1 MWIKVRQYGDEI
13 PYPRT
18 SHTCVTYKDRYL
30 VVVGGETETKYI
42 TQSSEQQNFN
52 MQYQNDVSIAPELDQ
67 RRSSSQM
74 QKQEKPTSKEHEIVI
89 NLDSDVEMN
98 ADA

>member
-1 MWIKVRQYGDEI
+1 
-13 PYPRT
+13 
-18 SHTCVTYKDRYL
+18 
-30 VVVGGETETKYI
+30 
-42 TQSSEQQNFN
+42 